1 MRILQL
7 LAEKESSILE
17 AWLDLIFSDFK
28 PEAVRFLK
36 GKDRFANPLGQG
48 YARGLREVFLA
59 LRAEELGEAGEAIE
73 QLMKLRAVQ
82 AELTPSQS
90 LAFFFGLKKI
100 IRQECQKEW
109 VPELDREW
117 LEVAERIDRLALQG
131 FDHYMASRERLYQV
145 RIRELK
151 SGRHLLTDN
160 MKCPSA
166 MVREDLHRQQQV
178 ENDGQP

>member
-7 LAEKESSILE
+7 LAEKEPSILD
-17 AWLDLIFSDFK
+17 AWLDLVFSDFK

-48 YARGLREVFLA
+48 FAEGLREVFQEV
-59 LRAEELGEAGEAIE
+59 RSEKTGEVGEVVE
-73 QLMKLRAVQ
+73 HLMKLRAVQ
-82 AELTPSQS
+82 SELAPSQALAFLFDLKRIIRRECRPEWTAELE
-90 LAFFFGLKKI
+90 
-100 IRQECQKEW
+100 QEW
-109 VPELDREW
+109 PELEG
-117 LEVAERIDRLALQG
+117 RIDRLALQG
-131 FDHYMASRERLYQV
+131 FDRYMASRERIYQV

-151 SGRHLLTDN
+151 SGRHILTDQ

-166 MVREDLHRQQQV
+166 MVREDLNRQQQA